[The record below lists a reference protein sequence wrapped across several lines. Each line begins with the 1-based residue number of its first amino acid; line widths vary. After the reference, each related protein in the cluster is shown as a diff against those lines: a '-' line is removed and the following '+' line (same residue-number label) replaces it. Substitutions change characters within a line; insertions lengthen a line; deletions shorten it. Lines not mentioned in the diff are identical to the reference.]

1 MSRLVLA
8 MTSLLAWSALWG
20 CAGSGARPVNRDEWE
35 ARSQR
40 LLHPL
45 MNESLVGCA
54 ELLIEIS
61 PNYFPNVG
69 RPALDQKL
77 QALKKTSADGVDE
90 YVWTNLVGGLDGAIS
105 LTIGQT
111 DELTDTGV
119 VRGKGTTF
127 QVLRQVTLRVHTKG
141 VMQAR
146 LDVIASGKPLVM
158 SMGGKVRDLE
168 AYEVRNGAL
177 FAP

>member
-1 MSRLVLA
+1 MSRVVAIAALLGWSTLV
-8 MTSLLAWSALWG
+8 G
-20 CAGSGARPVNRDEWE
+20 CAGSSARPVDRDEWE

-40 LLHPL
+40 LLQPL
-45 MNESLVGCA
+45 MNESMVGCA

-61 PNYFPNVG
+61 PNYFANVAV
-69 RPALDQKL
+69 PALDPKL
-77 QALKKTSADGVDE
+77 QTMKKTSLDGVDE
-90 YVWTNLVGGLDGAIS
+90 YVWTNLVGGLQGAIS
-105 LTIGQT
+105 LTVGQT
-111 DELTDTGV
+111 DQLTDKGV

-127 QVLRQVTLRVHTKG
+127 QALRQVTLRVHTKG
-141 VMQAR
+141 VMEAR

>member
-1 MSRLVLA
+1 MRRVAHRDLA
-8 MTSLLAWSALWG
+8 ELLPKRRAT
-20 CAGSGARPVNRDEWE
+20 GARPE
-35 ARSQR
+35 AASS
-40 LLHPL
+40 
-45 MNESLVGCA
+45 E
-54 ELLIEIS
+54 E
-61 PNYFPNVG
+61 
-69 RPALDQKL
+69 D
-77 QALKKTSADGVDE
+77 
-90 YVWTNLVGGLDGAIS
+90 IS

-141 VMQAR
+141 VMEAR

-168 AYEVRNGAL
+168 SYEVRNGAL